1 MTEVKELKY
10 LGFIIASS
18 ASNVPNILDR
28 KKKLTSTPNT
38 IMKMTTGLGS
48 HTLEASLIYFNSLLR
63 ASLLYACEAYVN
75 LSEKEYRLI
84 ESTEE
89 NCLLKFLDS
98 GSQCPRSILYLEL
111 GQIPARFQI
120 KKLMLN
126 YLQYLLQED
135 ENTLMSKFFI
145 AQCQNPIKNDWVSNI
160 HSVKNEID
168 LDLTFEE
175 IRKMKIQKYQ
185 NIVDS
190 KIKIAAFIYLKSKI
204 KSKGKEIIYGDQL
217 TCQNYLLPN
226 TILTFKEQ
234 KSIFSFR
241 SRSNKLTYNY
251 PGNKEK
257 ELCECGVNITNEH
270 LYNCLMLN
278 QGKIVE
284 DNYEQI
290 FNGTLSEQKQV
301 LNILE
306 QNMNKHEDYALARI

>member
-1 MTEVKELKY
+1 
-10 LGFIIASS
+10 
-18 ASNVPNILDR
+18 
-28 KKKLTSTPNT
+28 
-38 IMKMTTGLGS
+38 
-48 HTLEASLIYFNSLLR
+48 
-63 ASLLYACEAYVN
+63 
-75 LSEKEYRLI
+75 
-84 ESTEE
+84 
-89 NCLLKFLDS
+89 
-98 GSQCPRSILYLEL
+98 
-111 GQIPARFQI
+111 
-120 KKLMLN
+120 
-126 YLQYLLQED
+126 
-135 ENTLMSKFFI
+135 
-145 AQCQNPIKNDWVSNI
+145 
-160 HSVKNEID
+160 
-168 LDLTFEE
+168 
-175 IRKMKIQKYQ
+175 MKIQQYQ

-251 PGNKEK
+251 PGNKEI
-257 ELCECGVNITNEH
+257 ELCECGVDITNEH

-284 DNYEQI
+284 DNYETI
-290 FNGTLSEQKQV
+290 FNGTLIEQKQV

>member
-1 MTEVKELKY
+1 
-10 LGFIIASS
+10 
-18 ASNVPNILDR
+18 
-28 KKKLTSTPNT
+28 
-38 IMKMTTGLGS
+38 
-48 HTLEASLIYFNSLLR
+48 
-63 ASLLYACEAYVN
+63 
-75 LSEKEYRLI
+75 
-84 ESTEE
+84 
-89 NCLLKFLDS
+89 
-98 GSQCPRSILYLEL
+98 
-111 GQIPARFQI
+111 
-120 KKLMLN
+120 
-126 YLQYLLQED
+126 
-135 ENTLMSKFFI
+135 MSKSK
-145 AQCQNPIKNDWVSNI
+145 KNDWVSNI

-204 KSKGKEIIYGDQL
+204 KSKGKEIIYGHQL
-217 TCQNYLLPN
+217 TRQNYLLPN